1 MERGWWV
8 LSYRSA
14 YGCDTTVTEQAMQ
27 LPLSE
32 LEGAPTPSELLLPRT
47 RRIYCNRSLRLEQI
61 EVIGFDMDY
70 TLAIYEQEEMDRLSV
85 EVTVQKLVD
94 VLGYPEFLKEV
105 DYQIDFPIRG
115 LLVDKKLGNVLKM
128 DRYKYVKRAY
138 HGMRRLD
145 ITERRKLYHTRRI
158 RPASPRYHWV
168 DTLFGL
174 SEVAVFAG
182 AVEGLEA
189 AGQDVDY
196 EKLFVDIRTSIDLAH
211 QDGSIKDVV
220 MADIPRFFR
229 KDPQLGPTLHKLRS
243 SGKKLF
249 VLTNSYRPYTE
260 KVMGYILGGEGGY
273 FSWKQ
278 YFDYIITGAKKPN
291 FFKKGQPIVEVRDDG
306 ELMAVEALA
315 RGSIYQG
322 GNIRELERLM
332 GASGDAVL
340 YVGDHIYGDVLR
352 AKKESAWRTVMII
365 QEMEEELSRFEQT
378 NEDLARM
385 DELVDHRNALY
396 AELRT
401 GQDHL
406 KLLNKMR
413 EKIDGAQDTI
423 IEADRVKTK
432 KRVEQLRV
440 KSKEIEQQIDALEEA
455 IGERFHPYWGSL
467 FKAGPE
473 KSTFGSQVE
482 TYACLYT
489 DRVSNFVNYSPF
501 HFFRSPH
508 DRMSHEL

>member
-1 MERGWWV
+1 M
-8 LSYRSA
+8 S
-14 YGCDTTVTEQAMQ
+14 EQAIQ

-32 LEGAPTPSELLLPRT
+32 LEGSPTPSELLLPRT

-70 TLAIYEQEEMDRLSV
+70 TLAIYEQEQMDRLSV
-85 EVTVQKLVD
+85 EVTVQKLVEA
-94 VLGYPEFLKEV
+94 LGYPASLKEM
-105 DYQIDFPIRG
+105 DYRIDFPIRG

-138 HGMRRLD
+138 HGLRRLD
-145 ITERRKLYHTRRI
+145 ITERRKEYHSRRI

-182 AVEGLEA
+182 VVEALESQGTAVN
-189 AGQDVDY
+189 Y
-196 EKLFVDIRTSIDLAH
+196 EKLFEDIRTSIDLAH

-220 MADIPRFFR
+220 MNDIPRFFR
-229 KDPQLGPTLHKLRS
+229 RDPQLGATLHKLRS

-260 KVMGYILGGEGGY
+260 KVMNYILGGEGGY

-278 YFDYIITGAKKPN
+278 YFDYIVTGAKKPN
-291 FFKKGQPIVEVRDDG
+291 FFKKGQPIVEVRDNG
-306 ELMAVEALA
+306 ELVAVEKLA

-322 GNIRELERLM
+322 GNIRELEELM
-332 GASGDAVL
+332 GASGDSVL
-340 YVGDHIYGDVLR
+340 YIGDHIYGDVLR

-365 QEMEEELSRFEQT
+365 QEMEEELAAFERT

-385 DELVDHRNALY
+385 DDLVDHRNALF
-396 AELRT
+396 AELRNM
-401 GQDHL
+401 QDHL
-406 KLLNKMR
+406 KTLNKMR
-413 EKIDGAQDTI
+413 EKLEGVQDTVL
-423 IEADRVKTK
+423 ESDRVKTK

-440 KSKEIEQQIDALEEA
+440 KSKELEQQIDQLEED
-455 IGERFHPYWGSL
+455 ITERFHPFWGSI

-473 KSTFGSQVE
+473 KSVFGSQVE

-501 HFFRSPH
+501 HYFRSPH

>member
-1 MERGWWV
+1 
-8 LSYRSA
+8 
-14 YGCDTTVTEQAMQ
+14 MQ

-32 LEGAPTPSELLLPRT
+32 LEGGPTPSELLLPRA

-70 TLAIYEQEEMDRLSV
+70 TLAIYEQEQMDRLSV
-85 EVTVQKLVD
+85 DVTVEKLVD
-94 VLGYPEFLKEV
+94 ALGYPAFLKEMK
-105 DYQIDFPIRG
+105 YRIDFPIRG

-138 HGMRRLD
+138 HGLRRLD
-145 ITERRKLYHTRRI
+145 ISERRTHYHTRRI

-174 SEVAVFAG
+174 SEVCVFAG
-182 AVEGLEA
+182 VVEGMESE
-189 AGQDVDY
+189 GRTVDY
-196 EKLFVDIRTSIDLAH
+196 EQLFSDIRTSIDLAH

-229 KDPQLGPTLHKLRS
+229 KDPNLGATLHKLRS

-260 KVMGYILGGEGGY
+260 KVMDYILGADGGY
-273 FSWKQ
+273 VSWKQ
-278 YFDYIITGAKKPN
+278 YFDYIVTGAKKPG
-291 FFKKGQPIVEVRDDG
+291 FFKKGQPLVEVRDDG
-306 ELMAVEALA
+306 ELMAVEKLA
-315 RGSIYQG
+315 RGTIYQG
-322 GNIRELERLM
+322 GNIKELERLM

-365 QEMEEELSRFEQT
+365 QEMEEELSTFERT
-378 NEDLARM
+378 GEDLALM

-396 AELRT
+396 AELRA

-413 EKIDGAQDTI
+413 EKIDGAQDTV
-423 IEADRVKTK
+423 IESDRVKTK

-440 KSKEIEQQIDALEEA
+440 RSKEIEQQIDTLEES
-455 IGERFHPYWGSL
+455 ISERFHSFWGSL

-473 KSTFGSQVE
+473 KSSFGSQVE
-482 TYACLYT
+482 LYSCLYT
-489 DRVSNFVNYSPF
+489 DRISNFANYSPF